1 MDYPCVPQPPHL
13 KKGLFYHQLVSVY
26 NMEELERTRAVC
38 IDDSHYL
45 KTSVGLLADLAG
57 YGKTLS
63 VLGLIS
69 RTDPATP
76 YACEYRKVTS
86 GTDLVRRVRMVPV
99 AKVPA
104 TLVVAGPSLTA
115 QWEAELRETTL
126 RFSVIK
132 SKRDAET
139 VNPAEDLDVVLCP
152 SNLLP
157 ALLPAL
163 PDVHFRRIVLDEP
176 ATLRITGL
184 GTLTASFLWLV
195 TATPFDLLGKDRM
208 KYLSDILPDDCD
220 IMARITVRN
229 PDDFVK
235 GSFAMPPTNHHY
247 LQTSEVVPKVLK
259 GIVSDQQYAALLSGH
274 TGRFLTLCGLRPEPG
289 QHYLSALM
297 AHLHRTDETKERA
310 LVQRLQQAGRLACV
324 LCGGVCASPHL
335 ADCCGAMACQNCL
348 TTWSSLVQSC
358 TVCKGRLTHSEAPIA
373 CSDEIAPL
381 RQVPR
386 FTILEKILR
395 SLAPDAKVLIYTHY
409 ERVGVQLQTFLGTEY
424 RWSDLRGTR
433 DHKSKVLED
442 YRTGD
447 LPILL
452 LTGLVDS
459 AGFNLQ
465 TTTDIILFDSLTEY
479 VETQVVGRAL
489 RIGRSKDLQVHHIV

>member
-26 NMEELERTRAVC
+26 NMQELERSRAVA
-38 IDDSHYL
+38 IDDAHYL
-45 KTSVGLLADLAG
+45 KTSVGILSDLAG

-69 RTDPATP
+69 RTDHTAP
-76 YACEYRKVTS
+76 YAIECRKVSS
-86 GTDLVRRVRMVPV
+86 GTELVKQVRMVPV

-104 TLVVAGPSLTA
+104 TLVVASPSLTA
-115 QWEAELRETTL
+115 QWETELRETTL
-126 RFSVIK
+126 RYSVIRT
-132 SKRDAET
+132 KRDAET
-139 VNPAEDLDVVLCP
+139 VNPAEGLDVVLCP

-157 ALLPAL
+157 ALLPCL

-176 ATLRITGL
+176 ATLRIAGL
-184 GTLTASFLWLV
+184 GSATASFLWLV

-208 KYLSDILPDDCD
+208 KYLADILPDDCD

-259 GIVSDQQYAALLSGH
+259 GIVTDQQYAALLSGH
-274 TGRFLTLCGLRPEPG
+274 TGRFLTLCGLKAEPG
-289 QHYLSALM
+289 HHYLSALS
-297 AHLHRTDETKERA
+297 AHLQRTDEMKERS
-310 LVQRLQQAGRLACV
+310 LVHRLHQAGRLACA
-324 LCGGVCASPHL
+324 LCGAVCTAPHL
-335 ADCCGAMACQNCL
+335 TECCGAMACRSCL
-348 TTWSSLVQSC
+348 ATWSSLVQSC
-358 TVCKGRLTHSEAPIA
+358 TVCKGKLTYAEAPITPT
-373 CSDEIAPL
+373 DDVAPL
-381 RQVPR
+381 RQVSR
-386 FTILEKILR
+386 FTIVEKILR
-395 SLAPDAKVLIYTHY
+395 ALPSDSKVLIYTHY

-433 DHKSKVLED
+433 DHKSKVLDD
-442 YRTGD
+442 YRGGD

-465 TTTDIILFDSLTEY
+465 NTTDIILFDTLTEY
-479 VETQVVGRAL
+479 VETQVIGRAL
-489 RIGRSKDLQVHHIV
+489 RIGRTRDLQVHHIV